1 MDKTTNFRG
10 LMLNSTS
17 SEHVT
22 LVEELEL
29 IGSFAEYKTVIESAV
44 QRLATEGIKELI
56 TLQFYTNPR
65 HTKVSVIITF
75 SDRDKVMEHI
85 KMISGW
91 ADFKQMFALVKP
103 IDIKVYGKLSVGV
116 EAWLQQFNVV
126 SQTFDERIAGFVR

>member
-1 MDKTTNFRG
+1 
-10 LMLNSTS
+10 MLNSTS
-17 SEHVT
+17 SKHVT

-44 QRLATEGIKELI
+44 ERLATEGIKELI

-65 HTKVSVIITF
+65 HTKVGVIITF

-85 KMISGW
+85 HMISGW
-91 ADFKQMFALVKP
+91 ADFKQMSALVKP
-103 IDIKVYGKLSVGV
+103 IDIKVYGSLSVGV
-116 EAWLQQFNVV
+116 EAWLQQFNIV

>member
-1 MDKTTNFRG
+1 
-10 LMLNSTS
+10 MLNSTS
-17 SEHVT
+17 SKHVT

-56 TLQFYTNPR
+56 NVQFYSNPG
-65 HTKVSVIITF
+65 HTKVGAIVTF

-85 KMISGW
+85 HMVSGW

-103 IDIKVYGKLSVGV
+103 INIKVYGELGVGV
-116 EAWLQQFNVV
+116 EAWLRQFNVV